1 MSSRRHLSELR
12 GNSDLYP
19 RNVRAGMYAWLF
31 HRITGLALVFYI
43 ILHIFVIASVNF
55 GGGSFDSTMRLL
67 TSKPFVIVDLVLVG
81 VVLYHGLNGLR
92 IIFFDLGYGIKNQRS
107 IFWALMAVGTVIFVF
122 AAYASSKLLFRA

>member
-19 RNVRAGMYAWLF
+19 RNVRTGLYAWLF

-55 GGGSFDSTMRLL
+55 GGGSFDATMRLL
-67 TSKPFVIVDLVLVG
+67 TSKPFVLIDLTLVA
-81 VVLYHGLNGLR
+81 VVLYHSLNGLR

-122 AAYASSKLLFRA
+122 AAVASSRLLFRA